1 MDAMDKN
8 LLQFMTTCSASSLG
22 DLQLAKMN
30 TSSNTQHE
38 FQEKVQQ
45 LLEHVLKMVEFAEKW
60 AEAEAASRYVNY
72 IREGELLKREDQV
85 LEAKRIIRRK
95 KKLLRETVLRQ

>member
-1 MDAMDKN
+1 MDLMDKH
-8 LLQFMTTCSASSLG
+8 LQQFVKTCSPASLG
-22 DLQLAKMN
+22 DLFMAKLN
-30 TSSNTQHE
+30 TASNTEKE

-60 AEAEAASRYVNY
+60 AEAEAQSRYVTY
-72 IREGELLKREDQV
+72 IREHELLKREDQV

-95 KKLLRETVLRQ
+95 RKLLRETVLEE

>member
-1 MDAMDKN
+1 MDAMDKT
-8 LLQFMTTCSASSLG
+8 LMQFLATASNASLG
-22 DLQLAKMN
+22 DAHLAKLN
-30 TSSNTQHE
+30 ASANTQHE
-38 FQEKVQQ
+38 FKEHVQR

-60 AEAEAASRYVNY
+60 AEAEATSRYVTY

-95 KKLLRETVLRQ
+95 RKVLRETVLRQ